1 MTEVREPTSIV
12 EMAEMCRRAQPLVKN
27 MKGVTQEDI
36 ETAEDMLAVLAECD
50 FYELDGSIGQAVDQV
65 YEQTYDGKT
74 TDDVVLDVDC
84 RLPSNVCA
92 FWSTGSKITFSD
104 GPSNLPFMYLGVVDP
119 AGSGKNIIYLISPYF
134 GAMFMGSYQVGVE
147 QPLRISGH
155 ALGLSDAAQQ
165 FHTMHVL
172 TVATTCSILN
182 QPSFTKRE
190 PAGSRQERRAAKRSG
205 SYATDAWHKISWN
218 IGEAVKA
225 KLTRDEPTRCMP
237 LHYTRGHWRK
247 AEEGWNNVER
257 RKDGL
262 WYQWIEG
269 YWSGHPAFGIKRSY
283 HAPKLA
289 KGEEQ

>member
-1 MTEVREPTSIV
+1 MTEVREPTSVV

-269 YWSGHPAFGIKRSY
+269 YWSGHPAFGVKRSY

-289 KGEEQ
+289 RAG

>member
-1 MTEVREPTSIV
+1 MTEVREPTSVV
-12 EMAEMCRRAQPLVKN
+12 EMAEMCRRAQPLVKY
-27 MKGVTQEDI
+27 MEGVTEEDI
-36 ETAEDMLAVLAECD
+36 ETAEDMLAALAECD
-50 FYELDGSIGQAVDQV
+50 FYELDVSIVQAVDQV
-65 YEQTYDGKT
+65 YEQTYGGKT

-84 RLPSNVCA
+84 RLPSDVCG
-92 FWSTGSKITFSD
+92 FWSPGSKMNFSD
-104 GPSNLPFMYLGVVDP
+104 GPDSLPFMYLAISDP
-119 AGSGKNIIYLISPYF
+119 GESGQNIIYLISPYF
-134 GAMFMGSYQVGVE
+134 GAIFMGSYRVGVE

-155 ALGLSDAAQQ
+155 ALGMSETMQQ
-165 FHTMHVL
+165 TYTMHVL
-172 TVATTCSILN
+172 TVATMCSLLN

-205 SYATDAWHKISWN
+205 SYAVDAWHKISWN

-247 AEEGWNNVER
+247 AEEGWNNVEQ

-289 KGEEQ
+289 RAG

>member
-1 MTEVREPTSIV
+1 MTEVREPTSVV

-27 MKGVTQEDI
+27 MAEATEDDI
-36 ETAEDMLAVLAECD
+36 ATAEDMLAALEECD
-50 FYELDGSIGQAVDQV
+50 FYELDNSIAQAVDQV
-65 YEQTYDGKT
+65 YQQTYGGKI
-74 TDDVVLDVDC
+74 TDEIILDVDC
-84 RLPSNVCA
+84 RLPSDVCA
-92 FWSTGSKITFSD
+92 FWGPGSQISFS
-104 GPSNLPFMYLGVVDP
+104 GRPSSLPFMYLALADP
-119 AGSGKNIIYLISPYF
+119 SGSGKNIVYLISPYF

-147 QPLRISGH
+147 DSLLISNRTFGR
-155 ALGLSDAAQQ
+155 DVTEQQ
-165 FHTMHVL
+165 THTMHVL
-172 TVATTCSILN
+172 TVATMCSLLN

-190 PAGSRQERRAAKRSG
+190 PAGSRQERRESRRSG

-218 IGEAVKA
+218 IGEATKA

-247 AEEGWNNVER
+247 AEEGWNNVEQ

-289 KGEEQ
+289 RAE

>member
-1 MTEVREPTSIV
+1 MTEVREPTSVV
-12 EMAEMCRRAQPLVKN
+12 EMAEMCRRAQPMVKY
-27 MKGVTQEDI
+27 MEGVTQEDI
-36 ETAEDMLAVLAECD
+36 ETAEDMLAALAECD

-74 TDDVVLDVDC
+74 TDDVILDVDC
-84 RLPSNVCA
+84 RLPSKVCA
-92 FWSTGSKITFSD
+92 FWSIGSKINFSD
-104 GPSNLPFMYLGVVDP
+104 GPSNLPFMYLAIDDP
-119 AGSGKNIIYLISPYF
+119 SGSGKNIIYLISPYF
-134 GAMFMGSYQVGVE
+134 GALFMGSYQVGVE
-147 QPLRISGH
+147 QPLRISGVT
-155 ALGLSDAAQQ
+155 LSMSEEMQQ
-165 FHTMHVL
+165 FYTMHVL

-190 PAGSRQERRAAKRSG
+190 PAGSRQERRAAKRNG

-283 HAPKLA
+283 HAPKMA
-289 KGEEQ
+289 RAG

>member
-12 EMAEMCRRAQPLVKN
+12 EMAEMCRRAQPMVKY
-27 MKGVTQEDI
+27 MEGVTQEDI
-36 ETAEDMLAVLAECD
+36 ETAEDMLVALAECD

-74 TDDVVLDVDC
+74 TDDVILDVDC
-84 RLPSNVCA
+84 RLPSKVCA
-92 FWSTGSKITFSD
+92 FWSIGSKINFSD
-104 GPSNLPFMYLGVVDP
+104 GPSNLPFMYLAVADP
-119 AGSGKNIIYLISPYF
+119 AGSGQNIIYLISPYF
-134 GAMFMGSYQVGVE
+134 GAIFMGSYRIGVE

-155 ALGLSDAAQQ
+155 TLSMSEEMQQ
-165 FHTMHVL
+165 FYTMHVL
-172 TVATTCSILN
+172 TVATTCSLLN

-190 PAGSRQERRAAKRSG
+190 PAGSRQERRAAKRNG

-283 HAPKLA
+283 HAPKMA
-289 KGEEQ
+289 RAG

>member
-1 MTEVREPTSIV
+1 MTEVREPTSVV
-12 EMAEMCRRAQPLVKN
+12 EMAEMCRRAQPLIKN
-27 MKGVTQEDI
+27 MVEATKEDI
-36 ETAEDMLAVLAECD
+36 DIAEDVLGALEECD
-50 FYELDGSIGQAVDQV
+50 FYELDGSIGQAVNQV
-65 YEQTYDGKT
+65 YEQTYGGKI
-74 TDDVVLDVDC
+74 TDDIVLDVDC
-84 RLPSNVCA
+84 RLPSDVCA
-92 FWSTGSKITFSD
+92 FWSPGSKMTFSE
-104 GPSNLPFMYLGVVDP
+104 GPSNLPFMYLAIADP
-119 AGSGKNIIYLISPYF
+119 DGSGQNMIYLISPYF
-134 GAMFMGSYQVGVE
+134 GAVFMGSYRVGVE
-147 QPLRISGH
+147 RPLRISMET
-155 ALGLSDAAQQ
+155 LNSTDANKQT
-165 FHTMHVL
+165 HIMHVL
-172 TVATTCSILN
+172 TVSTICSLLN

-190 PAGSRQERRAAKRSG
+190 PAGSRQERRAANRSG
-205 SYATDAWHKISWN
+205 SYVTGAWHRISWN

-289 KGEEQ
+289 RAG

>member
-1 MTEVREPTSIV
+1 MTEVREPTSVV
-12 EMAEMCRRAQPLVKN
+12 EMAEMCRRAQPMVKY
-27 MKGVTQEDI
+27 MEGVTQEDI
-36 ETAEDMLAVLAECD
+36 ETAEDMLVALAECD

-74 TDDVVLDVDC
+74 TDDVILDVDC
-84 RLPSNVCA
+84 RLPSKVCA
-92 FWSTGSKITFSD
+92 FWSIGSKINFSD
-104 GPSNLPFMYLGVVDP
+104 GPSNLPFMYLAIDDP
-119 AGSGKNIIYLISPYF
+119 SGSGKNIIYLISPYF
-134 GAMFMGSYQVGVE
+134 GALFMGSYQVGVE
-147 QPLRISGH
+147 QPLRISGVT
-155 ALGLSDAAQQ
+155 LSMSEEMQQ
-165 FHTMHVL
+165 FYTMHVL

-190 PAGSRQERRAAKRSG
+190 PAGSRQERRAAKRNG

-269 YWSGHPAFGIKRSY
+269 YWSGHPAFGVKRSY
-283 HAPKLA
+283 HAPKMA
-289 KGEEQ
+289 RAG

>member
-1 MTEVREPTSIV
+1 MTEVREPTSVV
-12 EMAEMCRRAQPLVKN
+12 EMAEMCRRAQPMVKY
-27 MKGVTQEDI
+27 MEGVTQEDI
-36 ETAEDMLAVLAECD
+36 DTAEDMLAALAECD

-92 FWSTGSKITFSD
+92 FWSPGSKVTFSD
-104 GPSNLPFMYLGVVDP
+104 GPSNLPFMYLAVVDP
-119 AGSGKNIIYLISPYF
+119 AESGQNIIYLISPYF
-134 GAMFMGSYQVGVE
+134 GAIFMGSYRVGVE
-147 QPLRISGH
+147 RPLRISGH
-155 ALGLSDAAQQ
+155 TLGLSEEAQQ

-182 QPSFTKRE
+182 QPSFTKCE

-247 AEEGWNNVER
+247 AEEGWNNVEQ

-289 KGEEQ
+289 RAE